1 MYKTEIEYD
10 KPVYAGTSI
19 LDLSKLCMMD
29 FHYNT
34 IQKHVPGHYNLVYS
48 DTDSM
53 VYYIQHEDIY
63 DWIKQNKQRFD
74 LSDSARPHMKDNTN
88 KKVWGKFSNVSLG
101 FWIESQPWSDN
112 VLRFVF
118 RDANTLAHDTV
129 QIREVLIRIFVV
141 TELTSLGVEG
151 HFFA

>member
-1 MYKTEIEYD
+1 MIGGAINNESDRLQVGQFETGI
-10 KPVYAGTSI
+10 AGVSQE
-19 LDLSKLCMMD
+19 SVC
-29 FHYNT
+29 F
-34 IQKHVPGHYNLVYS
+34 G
-48 DTDSM
+48 
-53 VYYIQHEDIY
+53 
-63 DWIKQNKQRFD
+63 
-74 LSDSARPHMKDNTN
+74 
-88 KKVWGKFSNVSLG
+88 GKFSNVSLG